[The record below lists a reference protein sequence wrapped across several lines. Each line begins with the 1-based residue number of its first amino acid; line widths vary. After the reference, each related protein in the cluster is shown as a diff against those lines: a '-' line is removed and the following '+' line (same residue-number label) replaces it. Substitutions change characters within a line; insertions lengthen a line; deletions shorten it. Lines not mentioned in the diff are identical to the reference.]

1 MALHVI
7 VGAGPIGNAT
17 ACHLVD
23 QGHEVRMVTRTGSG
37 PGTVT
42 RLAADA
48 ADAGRLAELSAG
60 AAALYNCANPPYHR
74 WPELWPPLAAAILE
88 AAQRTGAILVTMSNL
103 YGYGRV
109 VGPITEA
116 LPLRPTTVKG
126 RVRAEMWRNALAAHQ
141 AGRVRV
147 TEARAS
153 DFVGPGAKSLF
164 TTMIAPAVLRGR
176 QAYVPANLDVPHSV
190 THTDDVGATLAMLG
204 TDERSLGR
212 AWHVPSAEPVTLRAL
227 ATRYAE
233 IAGAPPPRLRR
244 MPDAVLRLGGLF
256 NTEARSFREV
266 RYQFE
271 HPWVLDSTA
280 AQATFELRPTPL
292 DDALRAMARGGQAG
306 KAPSKS
312 TME

>member
-1 MALHVI
+1 MALYVI
-7 VGAGPIGNAT
+7 VGAGPIGTAT
-17 ACHLVD
+17 ARHLVEL
-23 QGHEVRMVTRTGSG
+23 GHQVRMVTRTGSG
-37 PGTVT
+37 PETVT
-42 RLAADA
+42 RVAADA
-48 ADAGRLAELSAG
+48 TDASRLAELATG

-74 WPELWPPLAAAILE
+74 WPELWPPLAAAMLE
-88 AAQRTGAILVTMSNL
+88 AAQRTGAALVTMSNL
-103 YGYGRV
+103 YGYGPV
-109 VGPITEA
+109 AGPIVED

-126 RVRAEMWRNALAAHQ
+126 RIRAEMWRDALAAHR

-153 DFVGPGAKSLF
+153 DYIGPGAKSLF
-164 TTMIAPAVLRGR
+164 TTMIAPAVRGGK
-176 QAYVPANLDVPHSV
+176 QAYVPANLDVPHS
-190 THTDDVGATLAMLG
+190 TTFTGDVGAALAVLG

-212 AWHVPSAEPVTLRAL
+212 AWHVPTAEPVTLRAL

-233 IAGAPPPRLRR
+233 IVGAPPPRLRV
-244 MPDAVLRLGGLF
+244 MPDVVLRLGGLF
-256 NTEARSFREV
+256 NREAREFREV

-280 AQATFELRPTPL
+280 AQATFELRPTPP
-292 DDALRAMARGGQAG
+292 DDALRAMAGGGQVG